1 MASPSFALTK
11 IQAPRPRA
19 GLVRR
24 ESLEQRLVDAAL
36 TKRLVLLAAPAGF
49 GKTAAL
55 TGLISRLAGQ
65 AAVAWVAVD
74 SDDDPLGLLACLCAA
89 LVPFDPPW
97 RTDPEALVAMAG
109 GSRTDR
115 RAMTSELL
123 NTLAACEVERGL
135 IVVDDAHRIRDPA
148 VFEFL
153 DLLLERL
160 PPKWGV
166 VLSTRTEPPLALPRL
181 RAHDDLAEFRERDLR
196 FDLDEVQA
204 LLPQLPAHVD
214 LALTSRRLLE
224 RTHGW
229 AVGLRLAVNS
239 LAASPTGAGIDR
251 RQAGVGD
258 SSSDRHVFDYLLAE
272 VLSAM
277 PPDLRAFL
285 LRCSVLSELSSG
297 RCAAVAADPRA
308 AHWLEEIERRGL
320 FVSVLEGPEPT
331 LRLHDLFRDFLQD
344 RLRREMPDELPELYR
359 RAAAGEPDLVRRIG
373 YRVRAGDWTEAEAE
387 LAEAGGRI
395 ITTVGP
401 APVLRLLDQFPPP
414 LHARSGRLAHI
425 RCLCAWAR
433 WDWPH
438 MREAAERA
446 RRAFENAGDRLGAWR
461 AGLYEA
467 ISYGSFGFTDEAR
480 QRVDAP
486 PPEPLGIDDRAF
498 LGMARTYQTF
508 DDGRLDVLGQR
519 YGEVLEAL
527 ESSTNIP
534 LWYHCVPRSMQ
545 CGMPGMDG
553 PLSRFAAGALRV
565 LPEMPTPLRA
575 LALALRGWEELSSG
589 KVAVA
594 AASVGLAESDAR
606 WLGPPPNVR
615 VFVYA
620 LLPIL
625 HALHGRA
632 AEAQGAL
639 DELMKTFDDPDVG
652 YRPGSFV
659 HVYYSLHRVRI
670 ADLLGDVESARAL
683 FAQVPA
689 DPQPLN
695 ETMRRVLGS
704 ARAAARARLAVRDG
718 RVEEAIAAYDEA
730 LTDADALS
738 VYGQASEA
746 RLRLASLLLGLGRIA
761 DAAASVEQVLATADH
776 EGRPGAGVL
785 MVGAANLR
793 ALADAAWQG
802 RLPATAVATLR
813 TWASLLPVPTAAP
826 ARPASAASSGNGSG
840 AVAPSTASPAALSP
854 REFEVLRHIAA
865 GDSNKLIARA
875 FDLSP
880 HTVKR
885 HVANILDKLVL
896 QSRGQAAA
904 WYRQHGA
911 QAAE

>member
-24 ESLEQRLVDAAL
+24 EALEQRLVEAAL
-36 TKRLVLLAAPAGF
+36 GKRLVLVAAPAGF

-55 TGLISRLAGQ
+55 TGLISRLAGE

-74 SDDDPLGLLACLCAA
+74 SGDDPLGLLACLCAA
-89 LVPFDPPW
+89 LEPLDPPW

-109 GSRTDR
+109 GSRSDR
-115 RAMTSELL
+115 RAVTSELL
-123 NTLAACEVERGL
+123 NTLAACEVTRGL

-160 PPKWGV
+160 PPQWGV
-166 VLSTRTEPPLALPRL
+166 IVSTRTEPPLALARL
-181 RAHDDLAEFRERDLR
+181 RAHDELAEFRERDLR
-196 FDLDEVQA
+196 FDLDEVRA
-204 LLPQLPAHVD
+204 LLPQLPAHID
-214 LALTSRRLLE
+214 PAATSRRLLE
-224 RTHGW
+224 RTQGW

-239 LAASPTGAGIDR
+239 LATSPAEAAADR
-251 RQAGVGD
+251 RQAGVAD

-272 VLSAM
+272 VLGAM
-277 PPDLRAFL
+277 PAELRAFL
-285 LRCSVLSELSSG
+285 LRCSVLSELTSA

-344 RLRREMPDELPELYR
+344 RLRREMPDALPELHR

-373 YRVRAGDWTEAEAE
+373 YRIKAGDWTEAEVE

-433 WDWPH
+433 WDWPN

-446 RRAFENAGDRLGAWR
+446 RRSYEAVGDLLGAWR

-480 QRVDAP
+480 QRIDAP
-486 PPEPLGIDDRAF
+486 APGPLGIDDRAF
-498 LGMARTYQTF
+498 VAMARTYQTF
-508 DDGRLDVLGQR
+508 DEGRLDILGQR
-519 YGEVLEAL
+519 YGEVIESL
-527 ESSTNIP
+527 ESSTNVP

-545 CGMPGMDG
+545 CGMPGMDESLG
-553 PLSRFAAGALRV
+553 RFAVGALRV
-565 LPEMPTPLRA
+565 LPDMPAPLRA
-575 LALALRGWEELSSG
+575 IAVALRAWAELSAG

-594 AASVGLAESDAR
+594 EASMQLADADAR
-606 WLGPPPNVR
+606 WVGPPPNVR

-632 AEAQGAL
+632 AEAESAL

-659 HVYYSLHRVRI
+659 HVYYCLHRVRI
-670 ADLLGDVESARAL
+670 ADLLGDAATARAL
-683 FAQVPA
+683 FAATPES
-689 DPQPLN
+689 PRPLN
-695 ETMRRVLGS
+695 ETMHRVLVS
-704 ARAAARARLAVRDG
+704 HRTATLARLAAHEG
-718 RVEEAIAAYDEA
+718 RSDDAIAGYIEA
-730 LTDADALS
+730 LADADALS
-738 VYGQASEA
+738 VYGQATEI
-746 RLRLASLLLGLGRIA
+746 RLKLALAQLERGRA
-761 DAAASVEQVLATADH
+761 AEAAAAVEQVVAEARR
-776 EGRPGAGVL
+776 EGRPGAGTL
-785 MVGAANLR
+785 MLGAKNLR
-793 ALADAAWQG
+793 ALAAADWQG
-802 RLPATAVATLR
+802 RLPATAVATLNA
-813 TWASLLPVPTAAP
+813 WAAMLPAPAAAP
-826 ARPASAASSGNGSG
+826 ARPPGLAAGSGASAASPTG
-840 AVAPSTASPAALSP
+840 APPIALSP
-854 REFEVLRHIAA
+854 RELEVLRHIAA

-904 WYRQHGA
+904 WYRQHA
-911 QAAE
+911 ARAAE

>member
-24 ESLEQRLVDAAL
+24 EALEQRLVDAAL
-36 TKRLVLLAAPAGF
+36 AKRLVLLAAPAGF

-55 TGLISRLAGQ
+55 TGLISRLAGR
-65 AAVAWVAVD
+65 ASVAWVAVD
-74 SDDDPLGLLACLCAA
+74 SGDDPLGLLACLCAA
-89 LVPFDPPW
+89 LEPLDPPW

-109 GSRTDR
+109 GSRSDR
-115 RAMTSELL
+115 RAVTSELL
-123 NTLAACEVERGL
+123 NTLAACDVERGL

-160 PPKWGV
+160 PPQWGV

-181 RAHDDLAEFRERDLR
+181 RAHDELAEFRERDLR
-196 FDLDEVQA
+196 FGLEEVRA

-214 LALTSRRLLE
+214 PASTSRRLLE
-224 RTHGW
+224 RTQGW

-239 LAASPTGAGIDR
+239 LATIPADASIDR

-272 VLSAM
+272 VLGAM
-277 PPDLRAFL
+277 PPELRAFL
-285 LRCSVLSELSSG
+285 LRCSVLSELTSA

-344 RLRREMPDELPELYR
+344 RLRREMPDELPELHR

-373 YRVRAGDWTEAEAE
+373 YRIRAGDWTEAEVE

-395 ITTVGP
+395 ITTVGA

-433 WDWPH
+433 WDWPN
-438 MREAAERA
+438 MREAAERS
-446 RRAFENAGDRLGAWR
+446 RRAFEDDGDRLSAWR

-498 LGMARTYQTF
+498 LAMTRTYQTF
-508 DDGRLDVLGQR
+508 DEGRLDVLGQR
-519 YGEVLEAL
+519 YGEVIDAL

-545 CGMPGMDG
+545 CGMPGMDR
-553 PLSRFAAGALRV
+553 PLARFAAGALRV

-575 LALALRGWEELSSG
+575 LALALRGWEELSAG

-594 AASVGLAESDAR
+594 AASVELADSDAR

-620 LLPIL
+620 LLPML
-625 HALHGRA
+625 HALYGRA
-632 AEAQGAL
+632 AEARSAL

-659 HVYYSLHRVRI
+659 HIYYCLHGMRI
-670 ADLLGDVESARAL
+670 ADLLGDAEGARAL
-683 FAQVPA
+683 LAEIPD
-689 DPQPLN
+689 DPRPLN
-695 ETMRRVLGS
+695 TTMQRVLAS
-704 ARAAARARLAVRDG
+704 HRAAARARLAAHDG
-718 RVEEAIAAYDEA
+718 RADEAVAAYAEA
-730 LTDADALS
+730 LADADALS
-738 VYGQASEA
+738 VYGQTTEV
-746 RLRLASLLLGLGRIA
+746 RLRLALVLLGLGRVA
-761 DAAASVEQVLATADH
+761 DAAASVEQALAATARD
-776 EGRPGAGVL
+776 GQPGAGVL
-785 MVGAANLR
+785 MLGAANLR
-793 ALADAAWQG
+793 ALAGADWQG
-802 RLPATAVATLR
+802 RLPEAAIATLR
-813 TWASLLPVPTAAP
+813 AWATLLPVAAPPAPRSPGVASSGTGALAAP
-826 ARPASAASSGNGSG
+826 A
-840 AVAPSTASPAALSP
+840 ASPAALSP
-854 REFEVLRHIAA
+854 RELEVLRHIAA

-885 HVANILDKLVL
+885 HVANILGKLGVA
-896 QSRGQAAA
+896 SRGQAAA
-904 WYRQHGA
+904 RYRSL
-911 QAAE
+911 AEGDA

>member
-24 ESLEQRLVDAAL
+24 ESLEQRMVDAAL

-55 TGLISRLAGQ
+55 TGLISRLAGR
-65 AAVAWVAVD
+65 ASVAWVAVD

-89 LVPFDPPW
+89 LEPLDPPW

-109 GSRTDR
+109 GSRSDR
-115 RAMTSELL
+115 RAVTSELL
-123 NTLAACEVERGL
+123 NTLAACDVERGL

-160 PPKWGV
+160 PPQWGV
-166 VLSTRTEPPLALPRL
+166 VLSTRTEPPLALARL
-181 RAHDDLAEFRERDLR
+181 RAHDELAEFRERDLR
-196 FDLDEVQA
+196 FGLEEVRA

-214 LALTSRRLLE
+214 PASTSRRLLE

-239 LAASPTGAGIDR
+239 LAAIPADATIDR
-251 RQAGVGD
+251 RQAGVADG
-258 SSSDRHVFDYLLAE
+258 SSDRHVFDYLLAE
-272 VLSAM
+272 VLGAM
-277 PPDLRAFL
+277 PPELRVFL
-285 LRCSVLSELSSG
+285 LRCSVLSELTSG

-344 RLRREMPDELPELYR
+344 RLRREMPEELPELHR

-373 YRVRAGDWTEAEAE
+373 YRIRAGDWTEAEVE

-395 ITTVGP
+395 ITTVGA
-401 APVLRLLDQFPPP
+401 APVLRLLDQFPAP

-433 WDWPH
+433 WDWPN

-446 RRAFENAGDRLGAWR
+446 RRAYESAGDRLGAWR

-498 LGMARTYQTF
+498 LAMTRTYQTF
-508 DDGRLDVLGQR
+508 DEGRLDVLGQR
-519 YGEVLEAL
+519 YGEVIDAL

-545 CGMPGMDG
+545 CGMPGMDR
-553 PLSRFAAGALRV
+553 PLARFAAGALRV

-575 LALALRGWEELSSG
+575 LALALRGWEELSAG

-594 AASVGLAESDAR
+594 AASVELADSDAR

-632 AEAQGAL
+632 AEARSAL

-659 HVYYSLHRVRI
+659 HIYYCLHRLRI
-670 ADLLGDVESARAL
+670 ADVLGDVEWARAL
-683 FAQVPA
+683 LAEVPD
-689 DPQPLN
+689 DPRPLN
-695 ETMRRVLGS
+695 ETMRRVLAS
-704 ARAAARARLAVRDG
+704 HRAAARARLAAHDG
-718 RVEEAIAAYDEA
+718 RADEAVAAYAEA
-730 LTDADALS
+730 LADADALS
-738 VYGQASEA
+738 VYGQTTEV
-746 RLRLASLLLGLGRIA
+746 RLRLALVLLGLGRTA
-761 DAAASVEQVLATADH
+761 DAAASVEQALAATAR
-776 EGRPGAGVL
+776 EGQPGAGVL
-785 MVGAANLR
+785 MLGATNLH
-793 ALADAAWQG
+793 ALAAAAWQG
-802 RLPATAVATLR
+802 QLPAAAIATLR
-813 TWASLLPVPTAAP
+813 AWATLLPVGAPAAP
-826 ARPASAASSGNGSG
+826 RAPGVASSSTG
-840 AVAPSTASPAALSP
+840 AVAPPSAPPVALSP
-854 REFEVLRHIAA
+854 RELEVLRHIAA

-904 WYRQHGA
+904 WYREHAA